1 MKRSHKYGARAVEVD
16 GIRFPSRAE
25 AGRYRELKLLER
37 AGQIYGLKL
46 QPRYKLLGYGGGNIC
61 TYVGDFEYV
70 EPGRGLVTE
79 DVKGFKTAEYK
90 LKAKMFAD
98 QFRRPIVEITRRT
111 T

>member
-1 MKRSHKYGARAVEVD
+1 MKRAHKYGAKAVEVD

-25 AGRYRELKLLER
+25 AGRYRELKLLEK

-70 EPGRGLVTE
+70 ETE
-79 DVKGFKTAEYK
+79 DVKGVKTAEYK
-90 LKAKMFAD
+90 IKAKRFAD
-98 QFRRPIVEITRRT
+98 QFRRPIVEITKRGRAAA
-111 T
+111 